1 MPVVGASRSRP
12 VRRLG
17 PERVAPD
24 FLALFCEN
32 RRSATV
38 CRGPWRTRGRAELYG
53 RPRVNWDFLTTVRSA
68 CITLIVCLSLALAG
82 LRAQNQA
89 AAGIIPFESYLEA
102 LRVQASIPGMS
113 AALVQDGQV
122 VWERGLGFQNQES
135 RIRATPDTPYAI
147 ADLSQTFAAVLLL
160 QCAEQRRLEIN
171 APLRR
176 YGAAVAD
183 TDATVRQILSHTS
196 ASNGETFHYDP
207 ERYAQLTQV
216 VEGCIPQPYRK
227 SVAVSLFERLA
238 MKDSVPGRDLTDPT
252 ILPEKIFSNDVL
264 DRYRRVL
271 ERIAIPYKVDKRGK
285 LTRTDLQLEGV
296 TAASGLVST
305 VRDLA
310 RFDAALDDDVLL
322 LEETRNAAWTPGI
335 NSQSQPLPTG
345 LGWFV
350 QTYRNDRV
358 VWHFGLVANAYSSLI
373 IKLPARRLTLILL
386 ANSDGLSAPFQ
397 LDGGDVTKSLF
408 ATLFLRLYT

>member
-1 MPVVGASRSRP
+1 M
-12 VRRLG
+12 
-17 PERVAPD
+17 
-24 FLALFCEN
+24 
-32 RRSATV
+32 RSANPGSGPAAARCERNYTV
-38 CRGPWRTRGRAELYG
+38 DLGYTKG
-53 RPRVNWDFLTTVRSA
+53 FLTTVRS
-68 CITLIVCLSLALAG
+68 IYLSLVVCVALALAG
-82 LRAQNQA
+82 LRAQNQ

-122 VWERGLGFQNQES
+122 VWERGLGFQNQET
-135 RIRATPDTPYAI
+135 RIRATPDTPYAV
-147 ADLSQTFAAVLLL
+147 ADVSQTLAAVLLL
-160 QCAEQRRLEIN
+160 QCVEQRRLEIN
-171 APLRR
+171 APARR
-176 YGAAVAD
+176 YGADVPEPG
-183 TDATVRQILSHTS
+183 ATVRQILSHTS
-196 ASNGETFHYDP
+196 ASNGETFHYNP
-207 ERYAQLTQV
+207 ERFAQLTQV
-216 VEGCIPQPYRK
+216 VENCIPQPYRK
-227 SVAVSLFERLA
+227 SIAVSLLERLA
-238 MKDSVPGRDLTDPT
+238 MKDSVPGRDLNDPT
-252 ILPEKIFSNDVL
+252 ILPEKIFSADVL

-285 LTRTDLQLEGV
+285 LTRTELEAEGI

-310 RFDAALDDDVLL
+310 RFDAAIDADLLL
-322 LEETRNAAWTPGI
+322 LEDTRNAAWTHGV

-358 VWHFGLVANAYSSLI
+358 VWHFGLVPNAYSSLI

-397 LDGGDVTKSLF
+397 LDSGDVTKSLF